1 MSAFYFGIFFFNQW
15 GRKKRQTM
23 QALSQE
29 LKPDTT
35 LGLYDGVVPVEN
47 CCSPIPSMRLSLQH
61 LSLALDSS
69 FI

>member
-23 QALSQE
+23 QFLSQE

-35 LGLYDGVVPVEN
+35 LGLYGGVVPVGRTAAL
-47 CCSPIPSMRLSLQH
+47 PSLHAAR
-61 LSLALDSS
+61 SLAS
-69 FI
+69 